1 MIFPAR
7 KRWKFLV
14 LPKIRCF
21 AFLWIPLIYK
31 ETPQCLGMTSEKILF
46 LRVFRKST
54 KCFLPHV
61 YNAGSNEHQSTLFT
75 LHLLSVRF
83 YFELFELWTYVWIEY
98 ILMEWLSYYKWW
110 NAGKLWIYGNY
121 VHTLVFANMMLYR
134 RSSPLG
140 WQQSR
145 LMFVYVFPSTF
156 SAFPFKWICSQ
167 TNFSSFIC
175 HRFSPLIHFLSMS
188 YTYISQ
194 SKSGYF
200 SFLLKEEDIAKW
212 RKRINQTMQLH
223 KSTTVWI
230 LISSIPTLGG
240 KILFPIPLFYP

>member
-54 KCFLPHV
+54 KCFFPHV

-156 SAFPFKWICSQ
+156 
-167 TNFSSFIC
+167 
-175 HRFSPLIHFLSMS
+175 PLFLSNEFVVKQ
-188 YTYISQ
+188 I
-194 SKSGYF
+194 F
-200 SFLLKEEDIAKW
+200 PRLFVIDFLLWFISFQCRTHTFPNQNQDIFHFYW
-212 RKRINQTMQLH
+212 RKRILRSEGN
-223 KSTTVWI
+223 V
-230 LISSIPTLGG
+230 
-240 KILFPIPLFYP
+240 